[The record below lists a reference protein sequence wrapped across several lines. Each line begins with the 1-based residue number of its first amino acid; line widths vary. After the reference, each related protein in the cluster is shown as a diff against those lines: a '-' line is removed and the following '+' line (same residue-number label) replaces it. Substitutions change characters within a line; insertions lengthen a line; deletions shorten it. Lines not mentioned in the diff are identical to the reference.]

1 MLLAYF
7 QIMVF
12 ESFASMMIE
21 VLRTMAAATMLRSK
35 NAEPT
40 IILMEQAR
48 RYGASRLCGTAKKR
62 PEPRC
67 RQLQWR
73 HRHQYW
79 PSGRSGAFNLAQ
91 YTRCYRASAYNG

>member
-21 VLRTMAAATMLRSK
+21 ALRTMPTATMVTSK

-40 IILMEQAR
+40 IILME
-48 RYGASRLCGTAKKR
+48 
-62 PEPRC
+62 
-67 RQLQWR
+67 
-73 HRHQYW
+73 
-79 PSGRSGAFNLAQ
+79 
-91 YTRCYRASAYNG
+91 

>member
-21 VLRTMAAATMLRSK
+21 ALRTMPTATMVTSK

-40 IILMEQAR
+40 IILMEESRQ
-48 RYGASRLCGTAKKR
+48 YGAAPVLVFTSAAATRGTVDNRLCGQPSRPAVLAATAVLWQC
-62 PEPRC
+62 C
-67 RQLQWR
+67 RAV
-73 HRHQYW
+73 
-79 PSGRSGAFNLAQ
+79 AFQRLL
-91 YTRCYRASAYNG
+91 

>member
-21 VLRTMAAATMLRSK
+21 ALRTMPAATMLRPK

-40 IILMEQAR
+40 IILME
-48 RYGASRLCGTAKKR
+48 
-62 PEPRC
+62 
-67 RQLQWR
+67 
-73 HRHQYW
+73 
-79 PSGRSGAFNLAQ
+79 
-91 YTRCYRASAYNG
+91 

>member
-21 VLRTMAAATMLRSK
+21 ALRTMPTAK

-40 IILMEQAR
+40 IILME
-48 RYGASRLCGTAKKR
+48 
-62 PEPRC
+62 
-67 RQLQWR
+67 
-73 HRHQYW
+73 
-79 PSGRSGAFNLAQ
+79 
-91 YTRCYRASAYNG
+91 